1 MDDRQTAPTLRWL
14 AIGNSLTRHGITSF
28 WWNDIGMAATTAE
41 HDYVHLVTA
50 YLRTRCGSV
59 TVDTFN
65 FADWERG
72 AAGVPLDRT
81 AVLPQLDVYLS
92 KQPRLITV
100 QLSENAVDLAT
111 FTSDTETLLR
121 YLRNKA
127 PDAVLL
133 LIDDFWS
140 PEKGGMKQAA
150 AERCGVPFVSLARI
164 KGDPECLCGMGATV
178 YDAGGCPHTVEHPG
192 VAAHPGD
199 KGMRYIADGIMTA
212 LESLPLPQS

>member
-1 MDDRQTAPTLRWL
+1 MEERQTAPALRWL

-41 HDYVHLVTA
+41 RDYVHLVTA
-50 YLRTRCGSV
+50 YLRTRCGGV

-72 AAGVPLDRT
+72 AAGVLPDRT
-81 AVLPQLDVYLS
+81 AALPQLDAYLS
-92 KQPRLITV
+92 KEPRLITV
-100 QLSENAVDLAT
+100 QLSENAVDLTT
-111 FTSDTETLLR
+111 FTSDTEALLR
-121 YLRNKA
+121 YLRDKA

-140 PEKGGMKQAA
+140 PEKGEMKKTA

-164 KGDPECLCGMGATV
+164 KGDPTCLCGMGATV
-178 YDAGGCPHTVEHPG
+178 LDADGCPHTVEHPG

-199 KGMRYIADGIMTA
+199 KGMRCIADGIIAA
-212 LESLPLPQS
+212 LETLPLTR